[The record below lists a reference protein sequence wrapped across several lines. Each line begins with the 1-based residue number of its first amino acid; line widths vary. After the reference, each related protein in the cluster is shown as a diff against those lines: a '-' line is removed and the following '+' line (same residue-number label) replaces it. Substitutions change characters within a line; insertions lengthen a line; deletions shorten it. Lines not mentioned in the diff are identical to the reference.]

1 MPDTSKEVSAI
12 KGKDADQ
19 QYTNKMSTLL
29 TEEMERFIEQHFNR
43 RTKLWF
49 IVNVA
54 TPETNLQDLNDEQ
67 LDLIAKHLKCV
78 DIATI
83 RLRKLDLTE
92 ACKLNVR
99 RYKSMIQQN
108 QEFFLSKWGSDEQRL
123 KYTPIVLRRLFKD
136 ELIIQYHEGA
146 NIVDKTL
153 SSKQSLANVILTEK
167 LYQEFLHFG
176 ITTAIDSPQVVYH
189 DGDHFTF
196 VPEQEVEVTYKDCL
210 CVDKLEQGNPHTIEQ
225 IMGGA
230 CPNVETNVVKELVPQ
245 LKHNVGSWNCNGCLV
260 NGGRGSIQATQ
271 SETHSEPFVK
281 ATKWCPNF
289 LAGGMGPMLAAHGVE
304 RWYNAIAGKVE
315 KLCFAGIMHIQ
326 VTPQPEK
333 HSVKMDYK
341 CDTCGL
347 LVSEELAAVMDEDK
361 DIDIRETM
369 NSIAETEEIKTVEE
383 NIDTE

>member
-1 MPDTSKEVSAI
+1 MPDTSKEVSTI

-19 QYTNKMSTLL
+19 QYTDKMSTLL

-78 DIATI
+78 DVATI

-99 RYKSMIQQN
+99 RYKSMIQEN
-108 QEFFLSKWGSDEQRL
+108 QEFYLSKWGTDEQRSR
-123 KYTPIVLRRLFKD
+123 YTPIVLRRMFKN
-136 ELIIQYHEGA
+136 EIISQYAEGGVLVKKALIPVPGIP
-146 NIVDKTL
+146 NSVNTL
-153 SSKQSLANVILTEK
+153 VIEK
-167 LYQEFLHFG
+167 IYEEFRHFG
-176 ITTAIDSPQVVYH
+176 IATAIDFPEAFYF
-189 DGDHFTF
+189 DGDQFTF
-196 VPEQEVEVTYKDCL
+196 VPEQEVEITYKDCMCNL
-210 CVDKLEQGNPHTIEQ
+210 DPTTPILHSIEQ
-225 IMGGA
+225 IIAGI

-245 LKHNVGSWNCNGCLV
+245 LKHNVGSWNCNACMV

-271 SETHSEPFVK
+271 SEIHSEAFIK

-304 RWYNAIAGKVE
+304 RWYNAVAGKVE
-315 KLCFAGIMHIQ
+315 KLCFGGIMHIQ
-326 VTPQPEK
+326 MTPQPEK
-333 HSVKMDYK
+333 NSVKMDYK

-347 LVSEELAAVMDEDK
+347 LVSEELPAVMDEDK
-361 DIDIRETM
+361 DVDIRETM
-369 NSIAETEEIKTVEE
+369 NAISEEAKTKEVKE
-383 NIDTE
+383 D